1 MNRIKINKVSVPI
14 PESWE
19 ELTVRQMSDA
29 LQYASEQPERW
40 KDVLFRLCVYT
51 GFAIPYEELS
61 NSIISDEVLNFI
73 VHSLRFEKEPLNVG
87 KYVQDVPNF
96 LEFEHPVSSGN
107 TVKIRI
113 PKKLDEERIGSK
125 MMFVQEV
132 IPKVN
137 ELGTIVP
144 VLPLAIAIYLQPY
157 VEERDFDTTRVQ
169 QFAVTHCENLPFVKA
184 LSVGTFFLKMSVDWK
199 NGKGKSR
206 NQSQAMTW
214 MNGKRESKTSNNSD
228 R

>member
-29 LQYASEQPERW
+29 LHYASEQPERW

-137 ELGTIVP
+137 ELGTIVQIGRAH
-144 VLPLAIAIYLQPY
+144 V
-157 VEERDFDTTRVQ
+157 
-169 QFAVTHCENLPFVKA
+169 
-184 LSVGTFFLKMSVDWK
+184 
-199 NGKGKSR
+199 
-206 NQSQAMTW
+206 
-214 MNGKRESKTSNNSD
+214 
-228 R
+228 